1 MPVEIKFCGMTRPVD
16 AKEAATL
23 GARYVGAVFAGGPR
37 RVDGARAAEC
47 FRALPAGVRRVGVFG
62 SQSPDEIAAIAEL
75 VRLDVAQLHGDPD
88 ASAVEL
94 VRERT
99 GGGLHVWGV
108 ARIDGADLPSG
119 FAELVEAADAV
130 VLDARVAGML
140 GGTGRTVH
148 WAAVAERLTALRRRT
163 PLVLAGGLTPENVRR
178 AIDLLRPDV
187 VDVSSGVETSPGI
200 KDHGR
205 MRAFSD
211 AVRYAGANR

>member
-1 MPVEIKFCGMTRPVD
+1 VPVEIKFCGMTRPVD
-16 AKEAATL
+16 AKEAARL

-37 RVDGARAAEC
+37 RVDGARADEC
-47 FRALPAGVRRVGVFG
+47 FRVLPAGVRRVGVFG

-99 GGGLHVWGV
+99 GLHVWGV
-108 ARIDGADLPSG
+108 ARIDGADLPSD
-119 FAELVEAADAV
+119 FTELVEAADAV

-140 GGTGRTVH
+140 GGTGRTVN
-148 WAAVAERLTALRRRT
+148 WAAVVERLTALRGRT